1 MLGTRAASRYA
12 KAMLEIS
19 TEKGNADAINNDMI
33 FISQSVAQSE
43 ELKTFLS
50 NPIINGN
57 TKLGAVSEI
66 FGSVSGETKELF
78 NLLMQNKRFAILEA
92 IASKY
97 QEMYDEQRGLE
108 KAVVTTAIPM
118 DAALEERILAK
129 IKETSTKTVV
139 ITNVVDPSILG
150 GFILRIGDRQ
160 YNASIAHQLQ
170 VLKRE
175 LTN

>member
-43 ELKTFLS
+43 ELKKFLL
-50 NPIINGN
+50 NPIITGN
-57 TKLGAVSEI
+57 AKLGAVSEI
-66 FGSVSGETKELF
+66 FGNVSGETKELF
-78 NLLMQNKRFAILEA
+78 NLLMQNKRFGILEA
-92 IASKY
+92 IAFKF

-118 DAALEERILAK
+118 DGALEERILAK
-129 IKETSTKTVV
+129 IKETSTKEVV
-139 ITNVVDPSILG
+139 ITNVVDPAILG